1 MDNPKKVEEN
11 IETFYERN
19 NLNIPEAEKE
29 HYFKDNIGPE
39 LNVNDPTVAKV
50 AKQYQLYKGFLASE
64 KIKESTGARAHQVIP
79 DDSDPRNLRFYRSK
93 IPMCEQQHKRRNDH
107 SAPSREN
114 IIEQPPVEIFTK
126 HDVRR
131 SGIGQ
136 EAPMERARLLEGYG
150 IPDKLAYPEIMNYDY
165 TQEDVPYNPDEED
178 AKDEPIVEPVIETAP
193 TPQEV
198 TQRPPPTQ
206 DNFVIHN
213 VKPTDTIERLC
224 LQYNV
229 NKDVIRM
236 ANDFL
241 GEEIYMFK
249 TLKIPYTYGKMYESV
264 HNAETDE
271 QAKKRFAIDTLNRI
285 LQESYKK
292 QSDYAKEAR
301 YYLEMNNYILD
312 KAISEFEADMEFEK
326 QVVKENR
333 AFKQRKRRKER
344 IGVFG
349 CF

>member
-1 MDNPKKVEEN
+1 MDNPQTVEEN

-19 NLNIPEAEKE
+19 NLNIPEVEKQ

-64 KIKESTGARAHQVIP
+64 KIKESTGMRAHQVIP
-79 DDSDPRNLRFYRSK
+79 DDSDPRNLRFYRSR
-93 IPMCEQQHKRRNDH
+93 IPMCEQDNKRRNDH
-107 SAPSREN
+107 SAPHRDNE
-114 IIEQPPVEIFTK
+114 IDEPPVEIFTK

-131 SGIGQ
+131 SGIDHDIQ
-136 EAPMERARLLEGYG
+136 MEKARLLEGYDK
-150 IPDKLAYPEIMNYDY
+150 PDKLAYPEIINFDEN
-165 TQEDVPYNPDEED
+165 QEDAPYEPIED
-178 AKDEPIVEPVIETAP
+178 AKDEPIIEPVIEPASTA
-193 TPQEV
+193 QEA
-198 TQRPPPTQ
+198 TNRPPPSQ
-206 DNFVIHN
+206 ENFVIHV
-213 VKPTDTIERLC
+213 VKPNDTIERLC

-236 ANDFL
+236 ANDFM

-264 HNAETDE
+264 HNEEADE
-271 QAKKRFAIDTLNRI
+271 ESKKRFAVDTLNRI

-292 QSDYAKEAR
+292 QADYAKEAK

-333 AFKQRKRRKER
+333 AYKQRKRRKER

-349 CF
+349 CL